1 MMQLHDGLKTFFMF
15 YFLINFSNFSD
26 LKGIGT
32 FRNEDDERFAS
43 VDRFDGDERFDG
55 DGRFD
60 VEQSDGEWMKR
71 SVNTSMIRT
80 RLIETKI
87 SSCKNLVEFTCDN
100 GKCVP
105 LSRFCDGSDD
115 CGDSSDEPLAC
126 TSKLLFIF
134 STLTS
139 KTHSFL

>member
-1 MMQLHDGLKTFFMF
+1 MQLHDGLKTFFMF
-15 YFLINFSNFSD
+15 YFLINFSHFSY

-32 FRNEDDERFAS
+32 FGNEDDERFAT
-43 VDRFDGDERFDG
+43 VDRFDGAE
-55 DGRFD
+55 RFD
-60 VEQSDGEWMKR
+60 VEQSDGEWMKK
-71 SVNTSMIRT
+71 SMNTSMIRT

-139 KTHSFL
+139 KMLFL